1 MTNTPFTL
9 HVSDLTSLGQDRA
22 VDSFRRLLWAEAG
35 RVGVGRN
42 IINVP
47 QCINVGDG
55 GVDAYVKDASP
66 SSDEVIP
73 NGTCGYQ
80 IKSSNLT
87 PAACK
92 KELHVGNDLNQPLK
106 PEIKKILD
114 ADGTYTLVLFADI
127 TSPRATTPR
136 EQAIKDE
143 FVRLGYPNPKVRLYT
158 ATQLIGF
165 IERFPSLVA
174 WFKNDLSQ
182 CLPYSSWGE
191 NREIQLPKVFVF
203 DDERKKLAEEISD
216 KLRNCNGQCVVFRIT
231 GLSGIGKTRFVYEA
245 LAPDDLKQRVI
256 YVKADAFHL
265 SSLFTTLQNDHN
277 LSAIVITDEC
287 DLQQHD
293 EFVRS
298 FSARGDRLALITLS
312 YEIGTVPSPSLSLK
326 VTKLSQD
333 SIKKI
338 LKAEASALPDDVIDR
353 LSQFTDGYPRIGVL
367 LAESYLASK
376 SDDRKDFLDV
386 SDEALMNRLIG
397 GRDVTTDHFRKTK
410 QVLQGLSLFSK
421 VGYEGELS
429 KEAEWVA
436 QMMGVN
442 FTDFQN
448 VVAEQRKRGIIQGQ
462 HYIYVTPFMLRI
474 YLLKEWWESH
484 GFTKEKFEEFTESI
498 PKEFRADLLERF
510 FDHLP
515 YIATSEKGK
524 DFAKA
529 ILGKNGLFSDGTLL
543 KTQLGGNF
551 FLKLTEADP
560 NSALKTL
567 QGIVGK
573 WKKKELLEFREV
585 RRDIVW
591 ALEKIA
597 VWKELFADAARLL
610 LTLGEAENETYTNN
624 ASGVFADLFSVG
636 LSSTEAPPEE
646 RLPILQEALN
656 SDSKERRKLAIQAC
670 DKALESQFFSR
681 TVGAEYQGVRREAQ
695 LWKPKTYGELWDAYQ
710 KVWELLYSK
719 IKILPKDEQ
728 DQAIDVLLD
737 NSRGLSRIQKLT
749 DMIIANITE
758 LSAKSYGNK
767 EKTLE
772 TVVAILHYDGKEL
785 PADTKQ
791 KWEKL
796 RDNLVGNDFSSLMR
810 RYVGMDLLEDSFDED
825 GNRVD
830 KAEIPIKK
838 LAQKAVGNPKL
849 LKPELDW
856 LVTHEAKSGYRFGNE
871 LGQQDKDFSLLP
883 MLLDAQRKVSRQ
895 PNSSDYFIGGYLRV
909 LFEKDEGKWEALLDD
924 LTKDKKLASWVS
936 DLTWRSG
943 MSDRAAL
950 RVLELAKKKVIT
962 PGHFRVFGLGSV
974 IRDLSEDIFKK
985 WIEFLLECPE
995 ENAVSIALDLYQFF
1009 YLRKESKHKLPENL
1023 TLKLLIHPSLFKKL
1037 SERRR
1042 NQMDDF
1048 HWKEIGNKF
1057 VELYPGKS
1065 LPLAEIILEHLGED
1079 GSILEEYHS
1088 QTQEVIDEI
1097 ARRYPSEVWDIVAKY
1112 LGPPIDSRA
1121 FHIKEWLRGSK
1132 HSPAGVS
1139 GALAFF
1145 PPEKVWK
1152 WVDGDIEK
1160 RAWYVAYFVPKTLF
1174 RQESKVCWAREVLAK
1189 YGDRD
1194 DVRKEM
1200 GANFYTEGWSGPASL
1215 HYQQRRDHLV
1225 DFKKGE
1231 NNENVK
1237 RWLDEMIDSLDKQIE
1252 HERIQEERR
1261 GF

>member
-1 MTNTPFTL
+1 MTTTPFTL
-9 HVSDLTSLGQDRA
+9 QVSDLTNLGQDRA
-22 VDSFRRLLWAEAG
+22 VESFRRLLWAEAG
-35 RVGVGRN
+35 RVGIGRN
-42 IINVP
+42 IINAP

-55 GVDAYVKDASP
+55 GIDAYVKDANP
-66 SSDEVIP
+66 ISDEAIP
-73 NGTCGYQ
+73 NGISGYQ

-87 PAACK
+87 SAACK
-92 KELHVGNDLNQPLK
+92 KELHMNDDLSQPIK

-114 ADGTYTLVLFADI
+114 GNGTYILVLFADI
-127 TSPRATTPR
+127 TSPRATAPK

-143 FVRLGYPNPKVRLYT
+143 LIRLGYSDPKVRLFT

-165 IERFPSLVA
+165 FERFPSLVA

-182 CLPYSSWGE
+182 CLPYSSWAE
-191 NREIQLPKVFVF
+191 NREIQLPKAFVF
-203 DDERKKLAEEISD
+203 DDERKKLAEVMSD

-245 LAPDDLKQRVI
+245 LAPDDLRQRVI
-256 YVKADAFHL
+256 YVRADAFRL
-265 SSLFTTLQNDHN
+265 SSLFTTLQNDQN
-277 LSAIVITDEC
+277 LSAIVVVDEC
-287 DLQQHD
+287 NLQQHD

-298 FSARGDRLALITLS
+298 FSARGNRLALITLS
-312 YEIGTVPSPSLSLK
+312 YEKGNTPSPSLPLK
-326 VTKLSQD
+326 VTKLNQD

-338 LKAEASALPDDVIDR
+338 LQAEAPALPKDVIDR
-353 LSQFTDGYPRIGVL
+353 LSQFADGYPRIGVL

-376 SDDRKDFLDV
+376 SDNQKDFLDV

-397 GRDVTTDHFRKTK
+397 GSNTTSDHFRKTK
-410 QVLQGLSLFSK
+410 KVLQGLSLFSK
-421 VGYEGELS
+421 IGYEGQLTR
-429 KEAEWVA
+429 EAEWVA
-436 QMMGVN
+436 KMMGV
-442 FTDFQN
+442 DFGDLQDI
-448 VVAEQRKRGIIQGQ
+448 VTEQRERGIIQGQ

-474 YLLKEWWESH
+474 HLLKEWWQSH
-484 GFTKEKFEEFTESI
+484 GLTKEKFEEFTESV

-515 YIATSEKGK
+515 YIATSNKGK

-529 ILGKNGLFSDGTLL
+529 ILGKDGLFVDGTLL
-543 KTQLGGNF
+543 KTQLGGDF

-560 NSALKTL
+560 KSALEAL
-567 QGIVGK
+567 QNTVGK
-573 WKKKELLEFREV
+573 WKKKELLESREA

-591 ALEKIA
+591 ALEKIV

-610 LTLGEAENETYTNN
+610 LILGEQENETYANN
-624 ASGVFADLFSVG
+624 ASGTFADLFSLG
-636 LSSTEAPPEE
+636 LSSTEAPPED
-646 RLPILQEALN
+646 RIPILQEALD
-656 SDSKERRKLAIQAC
+656 SDSCERRKLAIRAC
-670 DKALESQFFSR
+670 DKALESQFFTR

-710 KVWELLYSK
+710 KVWEFLYSK
-719 IKILPKDEQ
+719 IETLPKDEQ

-749 DMIIANITE
+749 DMIITDVTK
-758 LSAKSYGNK
+758 LSKKPYGNR
-767 EKTLE
+767 EKILE
-772 TVVAILHYDGKEL
+772 RVVAILHYDGKEL
-785 PADTKQ
+785 PAETKQ

-796 RDNLVGNDFSSLMR
+796 KDDLVGNDFGSLMR
-810 RYVGMDLLEDSFDED
+810 RYVGMDILEDSFDED

-830 KAEIPIKK
+830 KAEIPIKR
-838 LAQKAVGNPKL
+838 LAQKAVGYPEL

-871 LGQQDKDFSLLP
+871 LGHLDKDFSLLP
-883 MLLDAQRKVSRQ
+883 MLLSAQRKISRQ
-895 PNSSDYFIGGYLRV
+895 PNSSDYFVGGYLRV
-909 LFEKDEGKWEALLDD
+909 LFEKDKKKWESLLDD
-924 LTKDKKLASWVS
+924 LTKDEKLGSWVS

-974 IRDLSEDIFKK
+974 IRDLSENILKK

-995 ENAVSIALDLYQFF
+995 EHAVSIALDLYQFF
-1009 YLRKESKHKLPENL
+1009 YLRKESKHKLPETL
-1023 TLKLLIHPSLFKKL
+1023 TLKLLMHPSLFKKV
-1037 SERRR
+1037 SEGRR

-1057 VELYPGKS
+1057 VELYPKKS
-1065 LPLAEIILEHLGED
+1065 LPLAEVILEHFGED

-1088 QTQEVIDEI
+1088 QTQEVIDGI
-1097 ARRYPSEVWDIVAKY
+1097 ARKYPSEVWDIAAKY

-1121 FHIKEWLRGSK
+1121 FHIKEWLRGSE
-1132 HSPAGVS
+1132 HSPAGAS

-1152 WVDGDIEK
+1152 WVDGDIKK
-1160 RAWYVAYFVPKTLF
+1160 RAWYVAYFVPKLLF
-1174 RQESKVCWAREVLAK
+1174 RQEGKVCWAREVLAK
-1189 YGDRD
+1189 YGNRE

-1215 HYQQRRDHLV
+1215 HYQQRKDHLI
-1225 DFKKGE
+1225 DFKKNE
-1231 NNENVK
+1231 DNENVK

-1252 HERIQEERR
+1252 HEKIEEERR

>member
-1 MTNTPFTL
+1 MTTTPFTL
-9 HVSDLTSLGQDRA
+9 QVSDLTNLGQDRA

-35 RVGVGRN
+35 RVGVGQN

-55 GVDAYVKDASP
+55 GVDAYVNDAGP
-66 SSDEVIP
+66 TLDEVIP
-73 NGTCGYQ
+73 NGTSGYQ
-80 IKSSNLT
+80 IKSSDLI

-92 KELHVGNDLNQPLK
+92 KELHIGNDLNQPLK

-127 TSPRATTPR
+127 TSPRATAPR

-143 FVRLGYPNPKVRLYT
+143 LVRLGYPNPKVRLYT

-182 CLPYSSWGE
+182 CLPYSSWEE
-191 NREIQLPKVFVF
+191 NREIQLPKAFVF

-256 YVKADAFHL
+256 YVKADAFRL
-265 SSLFTTLQNDHN
+265 SSLFTTLQNDQN
-277 LSAIVITDEC
+277 LSAIVVIDEC

-298 FSARGDRLALITLS
+298 FSSRGNRLALITLS
-312 YEIGTVPSPSLSLK
+312 YEIGNIPSPSLSLK

-333 SIKKI
+333 SIKTI
-338 LKAEASALPDDVIDR
+338 LKAEASALPNDVIDR
-353 LSQFTDGYPRIGVL
+353 LSQFADGYPRIGVL

-376 SDDRKDFLDV
+376 TDDQKDFLDV

-397 GRDVTTDHFRKTK
+397 GRDLTTDHFRKTK
-410 QVLQGLSLFSK
+410 KVLQGLSLFSK
-421 VGYEGELS
+421 VGYEGKLS
-429 KEAEWVA
+429 KESEWVA
-436 QMMGVN
+436 QTMGVE
-442 FTDFQN
+442 FADFQDA
-448 VVAEQRKRGIIQGQ
+448 VTEQRKRGIIQGQ

-484 GFTKEKFEEFTESI
+484 GFTKKKFEEFIESI
-498 PKEFRADLLERF
+498 PQEFRADLLERF

-529 ILGKNGLFSDGTLL
+529 ILGKDGLFSDGTLI
-543 KTQLGGNF
+543 KTKLGGDF

-560 NSALKTL
+560 ESALATL
-567 QGIVGK
+567 QETIGK
-573 WKKKELLEFREV
+573 WGKKELLEFREARINV
-585 RRDIVW
+585 VW
-591 ALEKIA
+591 ALEKIV
-597 VWKELFADAARLL
+597 VWRELFADAARLL
-610 LTLGEAENETYTNN
+610 LALGEAENETYANN
-624 ASGVFADLFSVG
+624 ASGTFADLFSVG

-646 RLPILQEALN
+646 RLPVLQEALN
-656 SDSKERRKLAIQAC
+656 SDSKEGRKLAIRAC
-670 DKALESQFFSR
+670 DKALESQHFTR
-681 TVGAEYQGVRREAQ
+681 MIGAEYQGVRREAQ
-695 LWKPKTYGELWDAYQ
+695 LWRAKTYDELWDAYQ
-710 KVWELLYSK
+710 KVWELLYGK
-719 IKILPKDEQ
+719 LEVLPEDEQ

-737 NSRGLSRIQKLT
+737 NSRGLGKIPKLT

-758 LSAKSYGNK
+758 LSKNPYGNK
-767 EKTLE
+767 EKILE
-772 TVVAILHYDGKEL
+772 RVIAILHYDGKDM
-785 PADTKQ
+785 PAEMKQ

-796 RDNLVGNDFSSLMR
+796 RDDLEGSDFSSLMR

-838 LAQKAVGNPKL
+838 LAQQVVDDPKL
-849 LKPELDW
+849 LKPELSW
-856 LVTHEAKSGYRFGNE
+856 LVTNEAKSGYRFGNE
-871 LGQQDKDFSLLP
+871 LGQLDKDFSLLP

-909 LFEKDEGKWEALLDD
+909 LFEKDKEKWESLLDD
-924 LTKDKKLASWVS
+924 LTKDEKLASWVS

-943 MSDRAAL
+943 MSYRAAL
-950 RVLELAKKKVIT
+950 RVLELAEKKVIT

-985 WIEFLLECPE
+985 WVEFLLECPE
-995 ENAVSIALDLYQFF
+995 DYAVSIALDLYQFF
-1009 YLRKESKHKLPENL
+1009 YLRKESQHKLPDTL
-1023 TLKLLIHPSLFKKL
+1023 TLKLLTHPSLFKKP
-1037 SERRR
+1037 SEGRR

-1057 VELYPGKS
+1057 IELYPKKS
-1065 LPLAEIILEHLGED
+1065 LPLAEVMLEHFGED
-1079 GSILEEYHS
+1079 DSILGEYHS
-1088 QTQEVIDEI
+1088 QTQEVIDGI
-1097 ARRYPSEVWDIVAKY
+1097 ARNHPSEVWDIAAKY

-1121 FHIKEWLRGSK
+1121 FHIKEWLRGSE
-1132 HSPAGVS
+1132 HSPAGMS
-1139 GALAFF
+1139 GALTFF
-1145 PPEKVWK
+1145 PPKKVWK
-1152 WVDGDIEK
+1152 WVDANVKK
-1160 RAWYVAYFVPKTLF
+1160 RAWYVAYFVPKLLF
-1174 RQESKVCWAREVLAK
+1174 REEGKICWAREVLAR
-1189 YGDRD
+1189 YGGRN

-1215 HYQQRRDHLV
+1215 HYQQKKEQLV
-1225 DFKKGE
+1225 AFKK
-1231 NNENVK
+1231 NEDNDNVK
-1237 RWLDEMIDSLDKQIE
+1237 RWLDEMIDSLDKQI
-1252 HERIQEERR
+1252 
-1261 GF
+1261 